1 MKESDRVAFSHLD
14 LSTTLR
20 VPLGPAE
27 RGSNQRRRNSLI
39 KAIGIDP
46 GLAMTGFG
54 VVEALSR
61 GGRACDWGAIR
72 TESNCPVPLRLKTIY
87 VQLKG
92 LLEKW
97 QPNLVVI
104 EEVFVLKEFPK
115 AAIRLGEVRGV
126 IYLAAQEMDIP
137 VVEVRPTEVKSALTG
152 SGRADKEQMKKAIRQ
167 ILKIDNPLTSSHAGD
182 ALALALTGLSRNENF
197 HW

>member
-1 MKESDRVAFSHLD
+1 MGWLFHIW
-14 LSTTLR
+14 
-20 VPLGPAE
+20 
-27 RGSNQRRRNSLI
+27 RNLLV

-61 GGRACDWGAIR
+61 GGRACVWGAIR
-72 TESNCPVPLRLKTIY
+72 TEANCPISLRLKTIY
-87 VQLKG
+87 DELKG

-97 QPNLVVI
+97 SPDLLAL
-104 EEVFVLKEFPK
+104 EEAFVLKQFPK
-115 AAIRLGEVRGV
+115 AAIQLGEVIGV

-167 ILKIDNPLTSSHAGD
+167 ILRIESPLNSSHAGD
-182 ALALALTGLSRNENF
+182 ALALALTGLSRNKNF

>member
-1 MKESDRVAFSHLD
+1 
-14 LSTTLR
+14 
-20 VPLGPAE
+20 LG
-27 RGSNQRRRNSLI
+27 GFFTWGGFFLV

-54 VVEALSR
+54 VVEALAR

-72 TESNCPVPLRLKTIY
+72 TEANCPISDRLRTIHDA
-87 VQLKG
+87 LKG

-97 QPNLVVI
+97 KPNLLVL
-104 EEVFVLKEFPK
+104 EEAFVLKQFPK
-115 AAIRLGEVRGV
+115 AAIQLGEVIGV

-167 ILKIDNPLTSSHAGD
+167 ILRIESAVDSSHAGD
-182 ALALALTGLSRNENF
+182 ALALALTGLSRNESF